1 MFLFCHFCQHT
12 KGSGCIWV
20 TFFSLAVGSSLT
32 LDFLWFSVKGWTPK
46 SWGSS
51 LFPKMGTT
59 NWWTWLVL
67 LNLLPLPT
75 WNMMIWVCCAILKKQ
90 LQTTY
95 TDTYATNLGLFSSFF
110 RGLNFYWKTYIYI
123 WESQAGT
130 VLKLGPCSWW
140 TPRSLVSI
148 NIWCLILSRSI
159 GCGERWASKKCIYQL
174 RAHDY
179 NIWYRWLISVANQHR
194 SSPVFVVAFE
204 VKGCSAGE
212 AERIHPRSWPCQDLS
227 ALKIPPDAISLQM

>member
-110 RGLNFYWKTYIYI
+110 RGLIFYWKTYIYI
-123 WESQAGT
+123 YMGVPGRHSAEAGAMQL
-130 VLKLGPCSWW
+130 VDSEEPCFYKHLMPDFVQKHWMW
-140 TPRSLVSI
+140 GKVSLEKMHLPTTST
-148 NIWCLILSRSI
+148 WLQ
-159 GCGERWASKKCIYQL
+159 Y
-174 RAHDY
+174 
-179 NIWYRWLISVANQHR
+179 LISMTN
-194 SSPVFVVAFE
+194 
-204 VKGCSAGE
+204 
-212 AERIHPRSWPCQDLS
+212 LS
-227 ALKIPPDAISLQM
+227 CKPAP